1 MFLIQNSGLFAQNS
15 ALKILVSSSE
25 LPVKNASIIIDGNTT
40 LYYSDTNGIIF
51 ISNLKPGK
59 LQITCQAES
68 HKPFKGSYTLKEN
81 DTLQTSIEL
90 VAIQETFKEFV
101 VSGTLKSVIRS
112 ESPVPVEVYQQS
124 YFKKNPTPN
133 LFDALQNVNGVRPQL
148 NCNICNTG
156 DIHINGLE
164 GPYTMV
170 LIDGMPLVSS
180 LSTVYGLSGIPNSLV
195 ERIEIVKGPAS
206 SLYGSEAVGGL
217 INVITKRPSSA
228 PVFSLDA
235 FATSWGEYNADLAY
249 KFKASKNIDVLNGIN
264 LYNFDRRVDKND
276 DGFTDVTLQQR
287 ISLFQKWGFKRKNYR
302 LMSLAARYFYEN
314 RWGGDTRWNES
325 FRGGDS
331 IYAESIYT
339 NRVELM
345 GTYQLPIQEKVL
357 FSFSYNRHIQNSY
370 YGTTPFMAEQRI
382 LFLQF
387 TWDKKIGRHDILA
400 GSALRHTFYDDNT
413 PATAQNDSI
422 NFGNQPQ
429 KVLLPGVFIQD
440 EISVSRKHIL
450 LGGLRYDY
458 NSVHGNILTPR
469 IAWKWKLN
477 NLNSIRL
484 NAGTGFRVVNIFTE
498 DHAALTGARD
508 VIIKNTLLPERSI
521 NANLNY
527 LSRVLIRKKQ
537 MLGVDFSV
545 FYTRFRNR
553 IIADYESDP
562 NSIIYDNLSGYAVSR
577 GLSCNFDYAPGKN
590 LKVIAGCTYMDVF
603 TMEKGIKTNQ
613 ILTEKFS
620 ATWSASYSIP
630 KRHITLDYTG
640 NLYSP
645 MRLPL
650 LGELDPRRAYSPW
663 WSIQN
668 LQLVYSKSKKIKLYG
683 GVKNLLNWT
692 PNKGNPFIIARSN
705 DPFDKRVQYNSNKQI
720 IANSDNPYG
729 LSFDPN
735 YIYGPNQGRRLFLGF
750 TYTFQ

>member
-276 DGFTDVTLQQR
+276 DGFRNCMRMQR
-287 ISLFQKWGFKRKNYR
+287 
-302 LMSLAARYFYEN
+302 
-314 RWGGDTRWNES
+314 
-325 FRGGDS
+325 
-331 IYAESIYT
+331 
-339 NRVELM
+339 
-345 GTYQLPIQEKVL
+345 
-357 FSFSYNRHIQNSY
+357 
-370 YGTTPFMAEQRI
+370 
-382 LFLQF
+382 
-387 TWDKKIGRHDILA
+387 
-400 GSALRHTFYDDNT
+400 
-413 PATAQNDSI
+413 
-422 NFGNQPQ
+422 
-429 KVLLPGVFIQD
+429 
-440 EISVSRKHIL
+440 SR
-450 LGGLRYDY
+450 
-458 NSVHGNILTPR
+458 
-469 IAWKWKLN
+469 
-477 NLNSIRL
+477 
-484 NAGTGFRVVNIFTE
+484 
-498 DHAALTGARD
+498 
-508 VIIKNTLLPERSI
+508 
-521 NANLNY
+521 
-527 LSRVLIRKKQ
+527 
-537 MLGVDFSV
+537 
-545 FYTRFRNR
+545 
-553 IIADYESDP
+553 
-562 NSIIYDNLSGYAVSR
+562 
-577 GLSCNFDYAPGKN
+577 
-590 LKVIAGCTYMDVF
+590 
-603 TMEKGIKTNQ
+603 
-613 ILTEKFS
+613 
-620 ATWSASYSIP
+620 
-630 KRHITLDYTG
+630 
-640 NLYSP
+640 
-645 MRLPL
+645 
-650 LGELDPRRAYSPW
+650 
-663 WSIQN
+663 
-668 LQLVYSKSKKIKLYG
+668 
-683 GVKNLLNWT
+683 
-692 PNKGNPFIIARSN
+692 
-705 DPFDKRVQYNSNKQI
+705 
-720 IANSDNPYG
+720 
-729 LSFDPN
+729 
-735 YIYGPNQGRRLFLGF
+735 
-750 TYTFQ
+750 